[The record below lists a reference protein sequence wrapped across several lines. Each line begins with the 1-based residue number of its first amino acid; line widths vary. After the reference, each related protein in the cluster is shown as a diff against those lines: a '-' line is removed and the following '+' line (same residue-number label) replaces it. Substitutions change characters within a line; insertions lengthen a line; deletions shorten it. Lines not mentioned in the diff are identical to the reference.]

1 MPPTFARLAN
11 QRIMNTIATTI
22 ARANSTLHIPIPI
35 ENDSVESVGKGSG
48 VVSDAST
55 VRTDSQVMTQ
65 QQHWSAIERILAILG
80 NLLWA
85 SLPAH
90 GHPLL
95 GATFLSHRQLGLLNV
110 IMMHVCT
117 DFQSS
122 SSPFF

>member
-1 MPPTFARLAN
+1 
-11 QRIMNTIATTI
+11 MNNIATTI
-22 ARANSTLHIPIPI
+22 ARANNTFHIPIPI
-35 ENDSVESVGKGSG
+35 ENESVEFEGRGSG
-48 VVSDAST
+48 VDSAAST

-90 GHPLL
+90 EHPLL
-95 GATFLSHRQLGLLNV
+95 GATFLPHRQLGLLNV
-110 IMMHVCT
+110 IMMYVCT

-122 SSPFF
+122 L